1 MGGRSSVVRASGW
14 LGVVL
19 LCGLTGC
26 ATLFTGTRDTIR
38 FDSDPRGAEVYIN
51 GERIC
56 RTPCQT
62 PVRRSMGIREASL
75 RLDGYETRV
84 FRLETDF
91 NYVSLLNLSFLVGW
105 AVDIA
110 TGAIIRYD
118 RRDYRFDLVPAPVS
132 AWRRADTI
140 RIDTVR
146 RRVDILVRTD

>member
-1 MGGRSSVVRASGW
+1 VAACLAAMLS
-14 LGVVL
+14 
-19 LCGLTGC
+19 TGC
-26 ATLFTGTRDTIR
+26 ATLFSGTKDTIR
-38 FDSDPRGAEVYIN
+38 FDTSPRGAEVYIN

-62 PVRRSMGIREASL
+62 SVRRTLGGREASL
-75 RLDGYETRV
+75 RLDGYEARV

-132 AWRRADTI
+132 AWRRAESI
-140 RIDTVR
+140 HIDTVG
-146 RRVDILVRTD
+146 RRVDIRLRAD